1 MEFREDPPDSVVEEI
16 AAILATGYLRLRKEQ
31 SLGGSALPPSIQAS
45 GERVDSTP
53 GESRQGG
60 KP

>member
-1 MEFREDPPDSVVEEI
+1 MEFRDDPPDSVIEEI
-16 AAILATGYLRLRKEQ
+16 AAILATGYLRKEQ
-31 SLGGSALPPSIQAS
+31 SLGGSALPPSIQAT

-60 KP
+60 KT